1 MIDNKI
7 LPITENVKWI
17 GVIDKD
23 IVTFD
28 IVMETKYGTTYNS
41 YLINADKKAVV
52 ETVKEKFFPVYLE
65 KIKQVTNPSEI
76 EYIIVNHT
84 EPDHSGSVKHLLTVA
99 PNATVVGSRLAITY
113 LEDIIGAGFKNLVVK
128 DGDTLDL
135 GNMTLNFISAPN
147 LHWPDTMYS
156 YLVED
161 KVLFTCDSFGTHY
174 ANEQMY
180 DYLIDQTEHE
190 ESFKYYFDV
199 ILKPYSKF
207 MLKAIEK
214 IRTIDVKTI
223 CNGHGPILSKYLDK
237 YVNLSEQYAKEA
249 LSTLK
254 ENKVLITYVSAY
266 QFTKQMAYLI
276 ADGIKSLGDFDVEVF
291 DIEKAN
297 LGDIDEKLSVANAI
311 LVGSPTINQNTLLP
325 IYRLFALINPIRD
338 KGKIAATFGSYGWSG
353 EAEKIIKSNLS
364 NLKLNVLEETM
375 FIKFA
380 PKESD
385 REKFVEFGKKFVEQ
399 FNKKCN

>member
-325 IYRLFALINPIRD
+325 IYRLFPIRD